1 MKFGVRK
8 FFRSA
13 AAILLAAVTVTAGSL
28 TAFADNAPDFNVE
41 VNAPPKITFLG
52 DSITAGYGLDGYT
65 SDDTSK
71 CASYANILTMVF
83 ESMLPEE
90 AEFESQN
97 LAKNGL
103 TSAKM
108 LKNLKEGL
116 YDKALADADA
126 VVVSIGGNDMLGV
139 LFDLLDSDNSF
150 GDVVKQLVTLD
161 SELDKSLEPFP
172 DNLSSI
178 ADEIHSRAHKESCKL
193 FIQTLYNPFEDY
205 AISAL
210 DKLSSEKIA
219 RLNETIFE
227 KSDSGE
233 NYIVADVA
241 AAFEG
246 RNAELTNISSI
257 DIHPNADGHAL
268 IAKTLEPLIEEQTY
282 TYYDH
287 NAVQAYKLECEQ
299 QRQEENERKMTA
311 VYIAVAAAALIAVLS
326 VISIITTNKKRR
338 AK

>member
-1 MKFGVRK
+1 MKFGLRN
-8 FFRSA
+8 FIRSA
-13 AAILLAAVTVTAGSL
+13 AAVLIAAVISAVGSL
-28 TAFADNAPDFNVE
+28 TAFADNDSDFNVE

-52 DSITAGYGLDGYT
+52 DSITAGYGLDGYS
-65 SDDTSK
+65 SDDMSQ
-71 CASYANILTMVF
+71 CASYANILTMIF

-90 AEFESQN
+90 AEFESRN
-97 LAKNGL
+97 LAQNGL

-108 LKNLKEGL
+108 LKNLNDGL
-116 YDKALADADA
+116 YDKVLADADA

-139 LFDLLDSDNSF
+139 LFDLLDSENSF
-150 GDVVKQLVTLD
+150 GDVVKQIVTLG

-172 DNLSSI
+172 ENLSSI
-178 ADEIHSRAHKESCKL
+178 TEEIHSRTHKESCKL

-210 DKLSSEKIA
+210 DELSSEKIA
-219 RLNETIFE
+219 KLNETIFE
-227 KSDSGE
+227 KSEDGE

-282 TYYDH
+282 TYYDYK
-287 NAVQAYKLECEQ
+287 AEEAYKLECEQ
-299 QRQEENERKMTA
+299 RRQEENERKMTA
-311 VYIAVAAAALIAVLS
+311 VYIGIAAAVLIAVFS
-326 VISIITTNKKRR
+326 VISIVITNKKRR
-338 AK
+338 TK